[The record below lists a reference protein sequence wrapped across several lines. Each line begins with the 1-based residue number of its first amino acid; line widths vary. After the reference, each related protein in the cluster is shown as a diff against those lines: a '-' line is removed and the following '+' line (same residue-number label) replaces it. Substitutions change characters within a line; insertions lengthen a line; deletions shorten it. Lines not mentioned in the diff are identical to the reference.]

1 MRYYAKTYTADPKVG
16 LLTPGEFLTDNQ
28 VAALGEDKIAEMA
41 ARGILGV
48 TGAKAPKAQE
58 AAKSDEPEEAEVE
71 AEVETEDEADA
82 DAEVETEDEAD
93 ADAEDEAEGE
103 EGGEELLELDAAG
116 EISVDEP
123 TDEQPAKPAKKSGGR
138 QRK

>member
-82 DAEVETEDEAD
+82 DAEDEA
-93 ADAEDEAEGE
+93 E

>member
-28 VAALGEDKIAEMA
+28 VDALGEDKIAEMA

-48 TGAKAPKAQE
+48 TGAKAPKAQD

-71 AEVETEDEADA
+71 AEIEA
-82 DAEVETEDEAD
+82 DAEVEAEVET
-93 ADAEDEAEGE
+93 DAEDEAEGE

>member
-28 VAALGEDKIAEMA
+28 VDALGEDKIAEMA

-71 AEVETEDEADA
+71 
-82 DAEVETEDEAD
+82 AEVETEDEAD